1 MVYKQNKTT
10 LTINCQKA
18 APTCKEVNCYSKL
31 QIKFLYLT
39 TTHIFL
45 HLSLPAGMA
54 SYAKSL
60 LEETILERTLF

>member
-1 MVYKQNKTT
+1 MVYKQNKIM

-31 QIKFLYLT
+31 QIKYFYLT
-39 TTHIFL
+39 THICL

-60 LEETILERTLF
+60 LGETILERTLF